1 MLPDSLK
8 LIKNK
13 TKKEY
18 SMQKMTEKIV
28 PLPVALNS
36 AEPIFFY
43 LLKEKL

>member
-1 MLPDSLK
+1 
-8 LIKNK
+8 
-13 TKKEY
+13 
-18 SMQKMTEKIV
+18 MQKMTEKIV